1 MKRFILSVCISL
13 IGFAIIKYRE
23 PIYRFTGKNA
33 WAEKWL
39 LTGGTLNLY
48 IVIGGLCVIGSV
60 LYLFGVLDTLTVKV
74 FGRFF

>member
-1 MKRFILSVCISL
+1 MKRFILSVCIPL